1 MRIRIRIQLI
11 FFDPDPDFYLMRIR
25 IRLRIQFTK
34 MMRILADPDPQH
46 WTWGEPHSGPTMVN
60 KINVLAG
67 EHNEFTQHYT
77 PISEKNLAARAELLL
92 DQYGR
97 TGTSSPLCLLYY
109 FRSLV

>member
-1 MRIRIRIQLI
+1 MRIQI
-11 FFDPDPDFYLMRIR
+11 
-25 IRLRIQFTK
+25 TK
-34 MMRILADPDPQH
+34 MMRIRIHNTGHGVSP
-46 WTWGEPHSGPTMVN
+46 TSGARVVN
-60 KINVLAG
+60 KIDVLAG

-97 TGTSSPLCLLYY
+97 TGTFSPLCFLYY